1 MTTTQPTRLQ
11 TWILASRPKT
21 LPAAVAP
28 VAAATALAFQQHTF
42 RAGPALAALLGAL
55 LLQIG
60 ENLAN
65 DVFDF
70 QKGADTAER
79 MGPMRVT
86 QAGLLTPREVKTGMW
101 VTFGLAA
108 LVGLYL
114 VFEAGWVV
122 VAIGLASIAAAILYT
137 GGPYPLG
144 YNGLGEIFVFLFF
157 GLAAV
162 CGTYYVQARQVT
174 LTALLVAVPVGL
186 LIVALLV
193 VNNLRDVET
202 DRKTGKRTLPARF
215 GANFARLEYLACLGV
230 AYLIVPGMILGGLL
244 PAWALLSWGS
254 LLLVP
259 DLIRRIY
266 RTSGKTLNVA
276 LAGTSR
282 LGLVFSLLLGAGLVI
297 SALL

>member
-60 ENLAN
+60 ANLAN

-215 GANFARLEYLACLGV
+215 GAGFARVEYLACLGA
-230 AYLIVPGMILGGLL
+230 AYLIIPGMILGGLL
-244 PAWALLSWGS
+244 PVWALLSWGS

-259 DLIRRIY
+259 DLIRRVY
-266 RTSGKTLNVA
+266 RTSGKALNAA
-276 LAGTSR
+276 LGGTSR

-297 SALL
+297 SALF

>member
-60 ENLAN
+60 ANLAN